1 MQYKLLNLY
10 ILVSGVFIETF
21 KYKCIHYMIL
31 NTKMATTISVRLDK
45 ALLRD
50 LSEIEKNW
58 QADRSE
64 AIRRLLA
71 KAVNSWKI
79 HSMLEKMRE
88 HKISIG
94 KAAEKCGLSVWEM
107 LDIVKENNINWTGYS
122 KEDLERDIRILE
134 GKA

>member
-1 MQYKLLNLY
+1 
-10 ILVSGVFIETF
+10 
-21 KYKCIHYMIL
+21 
-31 NTKMATTISVRLDK
+31 MATTISVRLDK
-45 ALLRD
+45 SLLKD
-50 LSEIEKNW
+50 LSLIEKNW

-79 HSMLEKMRE
+79 QNALEKLRQ

-94 KAAEKCGLSVWEM
+94 KAAEECEISIWEM
-107 LDIVKENNINWTGYS
+107 MDIVKENGINWTAYS
-122 KEDLERDIRILE
+122 KEDLEKDIKVLE

>member
-1 MQYKLLNLY
+1 M
-10 ILVSGVFIETF
+10 VFKVDFDT
-21 KYKCIHYMIL
+21 
-31 NTKMATTISVRLDK
+31 MATTISVRLDK
-45 ALLRD
+45 SLLKEI
-50 LSEIEKNW
+50 SAIEKNW

-79 HSMLEKMRE
+79 QNVLEKLRE

-94 KAAEKCGLSVWEM
+94 KAAEECQISLWEM
-107 LDIVKENNINWTGYS
+107 FDIVKENGIDWTAYS
-122 KEDLERDIRILE
+122 KEDLERDVKVLE

>member
-1 MQYKLLNLY
+1 
-10 ILVSGVFIETF
+10 
-21 KYKCIHYMIL
+21 
-31 NTKMATTISVRLDK
+31 MAITISVRLDK
-45 ALLRD
+45 SLLKEI
-50 LSEIEKNW
+50 SAIEKNW

-79 HSMLEKMRE
+79 QNVLEKLRE

-94 KAAEKCGLSVWEM
+94 KAAEECQISLWEM
-107 LDIVKENNINWTGYS
+107 IDIVKENNTDWTAYS
-122 KEDLERDIRILE
+122 KEDIERDIKVLE

>member
-1 MQYKLLNLY
+1 M
-10 ILVSGVFIETF
+10 T
-21 KYKCIHYMIL
+21 
-31 NTKMATTISVRLDK
+31 TTISVRLDK
-45 ALLRD
+45 SLLKD
-50 LSEIEKNW
+50 LTVIEKNW

-79 HSMLEKMRE
+79 QNTLEKLGE

-94 KAAEKCGLSVWEM
+94 KAAEECELSLWEM
-107 LDIVKENNINWTGYS
+107 LEIVKENNINWTGYS
-122 KEDLERDIRILE
+122 KEDLEKDLKVLE